1 MKKVVSN
8 RMVSVGLVMV
18 ALLVGLSIILAV
30 LCLLASLLWLLL
42 FAAPLPL
49 EKGWL
54 PEAVAMR
61 IGGFLGLWLICGIAV
76 LVTGWVIDPTPDE
89 SMW

>member
-1 MKKVVSN
+1 MRKVIAN
-8 RMVSVGLVMV
+8 RMVSVGAVMV
-18 ALLVGLSIILAV
+18 ALPIGLFIILGV
-30 LCLLASLLWLLL
+30 LWLLASLLWLLL

-54 PEAVAMR
+54 PEAVTTR
-61 IGGFLGLWLICGIAV
+61 IGGFLGLCLICGIAV
-76 LVTGWVIDPTPDE
+76 LVTGWVIDPTPGE